1 MIEFLRLLGD
11 AIGLLAF
18 ACVVYLLACMFMR
31 NEK

>member
-18 ACVVYLLACMFMR
+18 ACVIYLLACMFI
-31 NEK
+31 NQGD

>member
-18 ACVVYLLACMFMR
+18 ACVIYLLACMFMR
-31 NEK
+31 SEK

>member
-18 ACVVYLLACMFMR
+18 ACVIYLLACMFMR
-31 NEK
+31 SKK